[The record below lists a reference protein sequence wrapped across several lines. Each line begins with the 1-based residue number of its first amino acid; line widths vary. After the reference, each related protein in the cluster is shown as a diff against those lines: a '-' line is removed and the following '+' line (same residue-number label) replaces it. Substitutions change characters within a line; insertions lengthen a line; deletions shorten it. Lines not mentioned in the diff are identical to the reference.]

1 MSSKKDTSRI
11 PIQGSERQPLVG
23 SHAVGPIDPNQQVEV
38 TVRLRHAESDDIQSR
53 IQEMANQ
60 LPSERHYLTAEELES
75 YHGADPD
82 DMAKVE
88 QFALDNGLQVVRSD
102 NTKRAVVLKGS
113 ASAMNAAFGVEL
125 KQYHYSEGSYRGRT
139 GHIHVPTDIASI
151 IEGVFGLDDRPQAE
165 PHFRHHNSSKK
176 EQSSET
182 LASFNVTFTPVE
194 LAKLYNFPT
203 DRNGNKINGT
213 GQCIAIIELGG
224 GYRDSD
230 LDTYFSRLGIDK
242 PDVSSVPGTRGAGNH
257 PTGNPNGPD
266 GEVMLDIE
274 VAAAVAPKAKIVV
287 YFDKPDDRGFLAALN
302 RAIHD
307 TSNKPSVISI
317 SWGKPEEYW
326 TAPNRRAFNGMLQ
339 DAAALGITVCC
350 ASGDNGSSDERPSND
365 GQGIPDG
372 NAHVDFP
379 ASSAFALACGGTH
392 LTAFNG
398 SINKEIVWN
407 DHDGGAGGGGIS
419 AFTKRP
425 DYQRNLVLPTSVNGA
440 NFDGRGLPDVSG
452 DASPI
457 TGYQVR
463 VDGRDFPIGGTSAV
477 APLWAGL
484 IALINQAIGARAG
497 FLNTLLYTHIGPNG
511 VLRDITIGNN
521 GLNDVKVIGSNQ
533 LVDIAGY
540 SAVTGWDASTGWG
553 SPDGKKIMTS
563 LI

>member
-1 MSSKKDTSRI
+1 MSSKKNGSKI

-23 SHAVGPIDPNQQVEV
+23 SHVVGPIDPNQQVEV
-38 TVRLRHAESDDIQSR
+38 TVRLRRAGSDDIQSR

-60 LPSERHYLTAEELES
+60 LPSDRHYLTAEELEAH
-75 YHGADPD
+75 HGADPD
-82 DMAKVE
+82 DVAKVE
-88 QFALDNGLQVVRSD
+88 RFALNNGLQVVRTD

-113 ASAMNAAFGVEL
+113 ASAMNSTFGVEL
-125 KQYHYSEGSYRGRT
+125 KQYQYSEGSYRGRT
-139 GHIHVPTDIASI
+139 GHIHVPTEIASI

-165 PHFRHHNSSKK
+165 PHFRHHKSSKRV
-176 EQSSET
+176 QSSEI
-182 LASFNVTFTPVE
+182 LAISNGTFTPVE

-203 DRNGNKINGT
+203 DRNGRKLDGT

-230 LDTYFSRLGIDK
+230 LDTYFSKLGIAK
-242 PDVSSVPGTRGAGNH
+242 PDISTVPGTRGADNN
-257 PTGNPNGPD
+257 PTGNPKGPD

-317 SWGKPEEYW
+317 SWGKPEEFW
-326 TAPNRRAFNGMLQ
+326 TAPNRQAFDGMLQ

-398 SINKEIVWN
+398 SINNEIVWN
-407 DHDGGAGGGGIS
+407 DPDGGAGGGGIS
-419 AFTKRP
+419 AFTQRP
-425 DYQRNLVLPTSVNGA
+425 DYQRNLVLPPSVNGV

-452 DASPI
+452 DASPL

-484 IALINQAIGARAG
+484 ITLINQAIGTRVG
-497 FLNTLLYTHIGPNG
+497 FLNTLLYTRIGPNG
-511 VLRDITIGNN
+511 VLRDITNGNN
-521 GLNDVKVIGSNQ
+521 GLNNVKVIGSNQ
-533 LVDIAGY
+533 LVDVAGY
-540 SAVTGWDASTGWG
+540 SAANGWDASTGWG